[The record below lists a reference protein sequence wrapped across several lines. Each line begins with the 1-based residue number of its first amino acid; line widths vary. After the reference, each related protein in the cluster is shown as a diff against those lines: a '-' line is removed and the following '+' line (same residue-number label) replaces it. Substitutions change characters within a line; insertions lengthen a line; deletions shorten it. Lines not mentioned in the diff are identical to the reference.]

1 MVNGQICYREYDHI
15 YKAVIDGVCLDKEPA
30 LCEESAKLPET
41 CLHNFDKLCQAG
53 QAFKDN
59 VCSEADDN
67 NSENNESEGNG
78 SWSDNKEGLS
88 DGAVAGIVVGVVIV
102 VALVVG
108 LLVFFLV
115 SKKKKDVGEAAVES
129 VIGEDAAKVVTAAV

>member
-30 LCEESAKLPET
+30 LCEDSAKLPET

-59 VCSEADDN
+59 VCSEADDS
-67 NSENNESEGNG
+67 SENNESEGNG

>member
-30 LCEESAKLPET
+30 LCEDSAKLPET

-53 QAFKDN
+53 QTFKDN
-59 VCSEADDN
+59 VCSEADDS
-67 NSENNESEGNG
+67 SENNESEGNG

>member
-41 CLHNFDKLCQAG
+41 CLYNFDKLCQAG

-59 VCSEADDN
+59 VCSEGDN
-67 NSENNESEGNG
+67 SSENNESEGNG

-115 SKKKKDVGEAAVES
+115 SKKKKEVVEAAVES